1 MNARGGLGR
10 RDVLAGAAALG
21 ALAACRATEKRS
33 ERPLSVLVLLADD
46 LSARELPC
54 YGNLDAR
61 TPTIDALAGGGAL
74 FERAYTSVGVCQPS
88 RSSLYTGLYPHHH
101 GAMGFGPI
109 RTDVATWPELLR
121 ERGVFTALVGKLDVD
136 PLEKFPFDHLL
147 KAVDMPGRRDPAM
160 WGGHVRDVLARAHG
174 RPFAAVIGLSDPH
187 RPFDEDDAPRVTDP
201 ASVRLPKAL
210 WDTEGTRREYARH
223 LDCIARLDRTIANA
237 LEELRAAG
245 RERDTLVVFTSDNGA
260 SFPFAKSTLYEPGVR
275 MPLVVGGPGVKPG
288 RRAEIVSLLDV
299 LPTVLDL
306 GSAPAPKLDGM
317 SLKRSLFEGLE
328 SGRDEFVSMQTENN
342 REQARPA
349 RALHTRR
356 FKYIRNLG
364 PDMPTVSNVVGHSET
379 WESGKVAARK
389 DKAVAER
396 MRQFLYR
403 PKEELY
409 DLERDPDELV
419 NLADVAEHA
428 ARLAE
433 RRERLRAWMTEQA
446 DPQLGEFDA

>member
-21 ALAACRATEKRS
+21 ALAACRAAEKRS

-46 LSARELPC
+46 LSAREIGC
-54 YGNLDAR
+54 YGNRDAR
-61 TPTIDALAGGGAL
+61 TPTIDALASGGAL

-109 RTDVATWPELLR
+109 RNDVATWPELLR
-121 ERGVFTALVGKLDVD
+121 ERGVFTAMVGKLDVD
-136 PLEKFPFDHLL
+136 PLEKFPCDHLL
-147 KAVDMPGRRDPAM
+147 KSVDMPGRRDPAM
-160 WGGHVRDVLARAHG
+160 WGGHVRDVLARANG

-201 ASVRLPKAL
+201 ATVRLPKTL

-223 LDCIARLDRTIANA
+223 LDCLARLDRTIANA
-237 LEELRAAG
+237 LEELARAG

-288 RRAEIVSLLDV
+288 RRTDIVSLLDV
-299 LPTVLDL
+299 LPTVLEL
-306 GSAPAPKLDGM
+306 GSGVSPRLDGH
-317 SLKRSLFEGLE
+317 SFARNLFGRVEA
-328 SGRDEFVSMQTENN
+328 GRDEFVSMQTENN

-389 DKAVAER
+389 DKAIAER

-409 DLERDPDELV
+409 DLESDPDELT
-419 NLADVAEHA
+419 NLAEVAEHA
-428 ARLAE
+428 PRLAE
-433 RRERLRAWMTEQA
+433 LRERLRAWMTAEG
-446 DPQLGEFDA
+446 DPQLAEFDA

>member
-21 ALAACRATEKRS
+21 ALAACHAAEKRS

-46 LSARELPC
+46 LSAREIGC
-54 YGNLDAR
+54 YGNRDAR
-61 TPTIDALAGGGAL
+61 TPTIDALASGGAL

-109 RTDVATWPELLR
+109 RNDVATWPELLR
-121 ERGVFTALVGKLDVD
+121 ERGVFTAMVGKLDVD

-147 KAVDMPGRRDPAM
+147 KSVDMPGRRDPAM
-160 WGGHVRDVLARAHG
+160 WGGHVRDVLARANG

-201 ASVRLPKAL
+201 ATVRLPKTL

-223 LDCIARLDRTIANA
+223 LDCLARLDRTIANA
-237 LEELRAAG
+237 LEELARAG

-288 RRAEIVSLLDV
+288 RRTDIVSLLDV
-299 LPTVLDL
+299 LPTVLEL
-306 GSAPAPKLDGM
+306 GSGVSPRLDGH
-317 SLKRSLFEGLE
+317 SFARNLFERVE
-328 SGRDEFVSMQTENN
+328 AGRDEFVSMQTENN

-389 DKAVAER
+389 DKAIAER

-409 DLERDPDELV
+409 DLESDPDELT
-419 NLADVAEHA
+419 NLAEVAEHA
-428 ARLAE
+428 PRLAE
-433 RRERLRAWMTEQA
+433 LRERLRAWMTAEG
-446 DPQLGEFDA
+446 DPQLAEFDA